1 MWCTHTLLAKWIL
14 LLDKPDKDDHWL
26 KAPFPQTPHSD
37 STVTLSSLLPG
48 HKPCSHIVYSSVQWT
63 KPAIELYRQ
72 DLQSADPAIG
82 IQHNGG
88 PDLWHQTY
96 GRRAVYFLFEAAP
109 NSNAEEAP
117 MSRVKKSCHFGGAIS
132 RLLFTFLCT
141 TLFLQPVKAGDTPLT
156 VPSGTILPVRL
167 NSTISSAKSN
177 PGQVI
182 TARIMQD
189 VPLPSGVLIR
199 AGSKVVGHIVEVTP
213 ATASA
218 PARVSF
224 QFDKLV
230 SSHQT
235 ISVTTNLRAAAGFM
249 EILSAQTPQS
259 GPGESDVFDWLT
271 TIQIGGDVVYGVG
284 GPVAAAENANQIVG
298 KAISGGV
305 LAQVRAKEGTNC
317 RGPVDGNNSP
327 QALWVFSSD
336 ACGPYGLDH
345 VSIAHAGRTDPTGV
359 IVLASDSGNVKIPG
373 GTGMLLRVTN
383 NNHS

>member
-1 MWCTHTLLAKWIL
+1 MNSQEKDHLLGDAVLSL
-14 LLDKPDKDDHWL
+14 LL
-26 KAPFPQTPHSD
+26 F
-37 STVTLSSLLPG
+37 LL
-48 HKPCSHIVYSSVQWT
+48 CS
-63 KPAIELYRQ
+63 
-72 DLQSADPAIG
+72 
-82 IQHNGG
+82 
-88 PDLWHQTY
+88 
-96 GRRAVYFLFEAAP
+96 
-109 NSNAEEAP
+109 
-117 MSRVKKSCHFGGAIS
+117 
-132 RLLFTFLCT
+132 
-141 TLFLQPVKAGDTPLT
+141 TLFVRPAKAGDTPLT
-156 VPSGTILPVRL
+156 VPSGTILPIRL
-167 NSTISSAKSN
+167 NSTISSAKSK

-213 ATASA
+213 ATAAA
-218 PARVSF
+218 PARISF

-249 EILSAQTPQS
+249 EILSAQTPRS

-271 TIQIGGDVVYGVG
+271 TIQVGGDVVYGVG

-298 KAISGGV
+298 KAVSGGV

-336 ACGPYGLDH
+336 ACGPYGLNH
-345 VSIAHAGRTDPTGV
+345 VSIADAGRTGPTGV
-359 IVLASDSGNVKIPG
+359 IVLASNNGNLKIPG